1 MGPPGQTLVDW
12 AWDLHGKQAFDLAW
26 DLQSKQ
32 AVEKSRLVE
41 EEMLSRQES
50 NRYCYKAA
58 PGTEEQQLLLSKART
73 RAAGSGE
80 VKTGDEELLSMQ
92 EQR

>member
-1 MGPPGQTLVDW
+1 MGPPGQTLVDGHGPSGQTLVDW
-12 AWDLHGKQAFDLAW
+12 AWA
-26 DLQSKQ
+26 LQEKQ

-50 NRYCYKAA
+50 SRYCYQAA
-58 PGTEEQQLLLSKART
+58 PGTEEQQLLLSEART

-80 VKTGDEELLSMQ
+80 VKTGEEELLSMQ